1 MSGAVS
7 AIYHLLA
14 NNSSLIAVVPAAR
27 IMAGPLPQG
36 TAAPAIA
43 ITHISSMPRN
53 QVTTTSELFFDAR
66 IQVTVLAKSYAVQ
79 RQALKLVRAAVSRK
93 PGTVNSVKVDAI
105 LPDVEGPD
113 FDNTAGLFMG
123 SQDFVVTY
131 SE

>member
-1 MSGAVS
+1 MSGGVK

-14 NNSSLIAVVPAAR
+14 NNAGLTAVVPAAR

-36 TAAPAIA
+36 TAAPALA
-43 ITHISSMPRN
+43 ITHVSAMPRN

-66 IQVTVLAKSYAVQ
+66 IQVTVLAKTYASQ
-79 RQALKLVRAAVSRK
+79 RQVLRLVRAAISRK

-113 FDNTAGLFMG
+113 FANDAGLYLG